1 MRRSREVSP
10 CHDVK
15 RAKRIPDVHEWKIL
29 GKGTH
34 GEIFASPDVDEVAVK
49 RFCTRTASRYAI
61 CHLKSEDPECE
72 PVIEPISV
80 STNREAKYQELA
92 RSAAKHLTEILNTS
106 HPRPHIPKLH
116 FFEETESH
124 CFVGMQRLY
133 PPPGKKS
140 KLIQINTAEKRR
152 NERDSQ
158 GHYMGVDEL
167 EEYLRNASKDLTILK
182 VLEDVATLYASMHFV
197 AHIDAYDVEF
207 VLAGTTPNDT
217 YFAVCA
223 IDFDKVQL
231 VDPEKPTPYCIC
243 RKIAEG
249 RFVPHYIRIPQKMFA
264 FLASAITSSGV
275 VPRVTSPLRKKFVDA
290 YIRAGNAAILS
301 TPPSQRRWTLDAPR
315 RVIAALDALMD
326 DVNL

>member
-10 CHDVK
+10 CPDVK
-15 RAKRIPDVHEWKIL
+15 RAKRIPDVYAWKIL

-34 GEIFASPDVDEVAVK
+34 GEIFASPDVDDVAVK

-92 RSAAKHLTEILNTS
+92 RSAATHLTENLNTG
-106 HPRPHIPKLH
+106 HPRPRIPKLH
-116 FFEETESH
+116 FFEETASH

-133 PPPGKKS
+133 PPPGKRS
-140 KLIQINTAEKRR
+140 KLIQINTAEERR
-152 NERDSQ
+152 NERDPQ
-158 GHYMGVDEL
+158 GHYMGVAEL
-167 EEYLRNASKDLTILK
+167 KAYLRDASTDLTILK

-197 AHIDAYDVEF
+197 AHLDAYDVEF
-207 VLAGTTPNDT
+207 VLAGTRPNDPN
-217 YFAVCA
+217 FAVCA

-231 VDPEKPTPYCIC
+231 VDPAKPSPYCIC

-249 RFVPHYIRIPQKMFA
+249 QFVPHRIRSPQRMFA

-275 VPRVTSPLRKKFVDA
+275 VPRVTSPLRTEFIDA
-290 YIRAGNAAILS
+290 YMRAGNAAILA

-315 RVIAALDALMD
+315 HVVAALDALMD
-326 DVNL
+326 DL